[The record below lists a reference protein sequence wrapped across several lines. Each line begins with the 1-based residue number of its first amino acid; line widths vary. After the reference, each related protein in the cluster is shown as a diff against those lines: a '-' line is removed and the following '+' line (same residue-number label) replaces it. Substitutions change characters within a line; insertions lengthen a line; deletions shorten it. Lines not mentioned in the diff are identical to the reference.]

1 MKSKIGPLILIV
13 ALWSAAPAQTAK
25 RRGAVSKFSVATT
38 PKQPVAEPTPAPQ
51 PSRPPAAPVSLAI
64 VNGQTL
70 TTADLEPALR
80 QEIETLDDKITDAR
94 RSALDVQ
101 VNTTLLKLEAKK
113 RGIDT
118 HRLYELEVT
127 NRIPT
132 FTPAQIKKLIADTRD
147 QFAGMDPNVENQQV
161 AVYLHD
167 EADSK

>member
-1 MKSKIGPLILIV
+1 MKYKIVLLILILM
-13 ALWSAAPAQTAK
+13 LWSAAPAQTAK
-25 RRGAVSKFSVATT
+25 PRDAARRPTVTT
-38 PKQPVAEPTPAPQ
+38 PPTQPVAEPTPAPR
-51 PSRPPAAPVSLAI
+51 PSRPPAATVSLAI

-80 QEIETLDDKITDAR
+80 EEIETLDDKITDAR

-132 FTPAQIKKLIADTRD
+132 FTPAQIKKFIDDNRD
-147 QFAGMDPNVENQQV
+147 QFAGMDPLRESLDGIQR
-161 AVYLHD
+161 
-167 EADSK
+167 